1 MYCAINQLNKS
12 IESIFLKIDSKF
24 QYCMSSIYQYIWHH
38 IDNEPNEHIA
48 NSLRLLSKLC
58 SCYLDLSSKDVF
70 KPLVQLD
77 GKRSFIP
84 SDLTQSEIDYLIE
97 IVDNIDLLVLKARI
111 ADILWSYTK
120 PRNIH
125 HLEIAMQQYL
135 AISLSKEL
143 FQPDIY
149 DFWHRAAMLAKSS
162 KKQNEIDQIKTKFLQ
177 EIDNPTND
185 WDFHQLKIAEI
196 ILQTELD
203 KSLFEQLADKLV
215 LVQRQFSPQ
224 NDFNVVEQYL
234 NNAIILYK
242 KAGLTDKE
250 IATIHSLAQAQEM
263 HGDFRQPESNM
274 VANNFYKMA
283 LQIYR
288 NIPSKYRTEYQAEA
302 SLSRIE
308 NKITHSGQ
316 TMMNEMQLL
325 EVKKDMSELQK
336 QSIEHIQ
343 GKQSLF
349 ETLLYFSGVSSTKSY
364 QEILEETK
372 DVIRQSVFQHIMPF
386 QAVSLDGRK
395 IDEIPALNEQNQ
407 DEVVFKTAI
416 KNFAIKMQV
425 AVNGCIIPALNQIQN
440 DWIIS
445 KDFLIELCRHSSVV
459 PENRVNLL
467 ANALYFGF
475 EMDFPTC
482 IHLLA
487 PQVEN
492 MVRQLLKKQGVS
504 TTTIDTQGIENEIG
518 LSSLL
523 DKEQAREILGD
534 DLWFELQAV
543 FTSSLNANLR
553 NEVAHGLLDDNSS
566 NSIFSVYAWWLV
578 FKWIIRSIGE

>member
-1 MYCAINQLNKS
+1 MGFIHSRLRHYA
-12 IESIFLKIDSKF
+12 
-24 QYCMSSIYQYIWHH
+24 
-38 IDNEPNEHIA
+38 DNEPNEQIA
-48 NSLRLLSKLC
+48 NTLRLLSNIC
-58 SCYLDLSSKDVF
+58 SCYLDLASKDVF
-70 KPLVQLD
+70 KPFAQFD

-84 SDLTQSEIDYLIE
+84 SDLTQSETDYLIE
-97 IVDNIDLLVLKARI
+97 IVDNIDLSVLKARI

-120 PRNIH
+120 PRNIRH
-125 HLEIAMQQYL
+125 FEIAIQQYL

-149 DFWHRAAMLAKSS
+149 DYWHRAAILAKSS

-185 WDFHQLKIAEI
+185 WNFHQLKIAEI
-196 ILQTELD
+196 ILKTELD

-215 LVQRQFSPQ
+215 LVQQQFSPQ

-234 NNAIILYK
+234 NTAIILYK

-250 IATIHSLAQAQEM
+250 KEIATIHSLAQAKEI
-263 HGDFRQPESNM
+263 HGDFKQPESNM
-274 VANNFYKMA
+274 VANHFYKMA

-288 NIPSKYRTEYQAEA
+288 NIPSKYREQYQAET

-308 NKITHSGQ
+308 NKITDSGQ
-316 TMMNEMQLL
+316 TMMNEMQSL

-336 QSIEHIQ
+336 QSIERIQ

-349 ETLLYFSGVSSTKSY
+349 ETLLYFSCVSSTKSY
-364 QEILEETK
+364 QEILEEAK
-372 DVIRQSVFQHIMPF
+372 DVIKQSVFQHIMPF
-386 QAVSLDGRK
+386 QAVSPDGRK
-395 IDEIPALNEQNQ
+395 IDEIPALNEHNQ

-445 KDFLIELCRHSSVV
+445 KDFLIELCRHSAVV

-492 MVRQLLKKQGVS
+492 MVRQLLKKQGIS
-504 TTTIDTQGIENEIG
+504 TTTIDAQGIENEIG

-578 FKWIIRSIGE
+578 FKWVIRSVSK

>member
-1 MYCAINQLNKS
+1 M
-12 IESIFLKIDSKF
+12 
-24 QYCMSSIYQYIWHH
+24 
-38 IDNEPNEHIA
+38 
-48 NSLRLLSKLC
+48 
-58 SCYLDLSSKDVF
+58 
-70 KPLVQLD
+70 
-77 GKRSFIP
+77 
-84 SDLTQSEIDYLIE
+84 
-97 IVDNIDLLVLKARI
+97 
-111 ADILWSYTK
+111 
-120 PRNIH
+120 
-125 HLEIAMQQYL
+125 
-135 AISLSKEL
+135 
-143 FQPDIY
+143 
-149 DFWHRAAMLAKSS
+149 
-162 KKQNEIDQIKTKFLQ
+162 
-177 EIDNPTND
+177 
-185 WDFHQLKIAEI
+185 
-196 ILQTELD
+196 QTELD

-215 LVQRQFSPQ
+215 LVQQQFSPQ

-234 NNAIILYK
+234 NTAIILYK

-263 HGDFRQPESNM
+263 HGDFRQLESNM

-316 TMMNEMQLL
+316 TMMNEIQLL
-325 EVKKDMSELQK
+325 EVKKDVSELQK
-336 QSIEHIQ
+336 QSIGHIQ

-349 ETLLYFSGVSSTKSY
+349 ETLLYFSGVSSTQSY

-416 KNFAIKMQV
+416 KNFAIKMQE

-445 KDFLIELCRHSSVV
+445 KDFLIELCRHSAVV

-523 DKEQAREILGD
+523 DKQRAREILGD
-534 DLWFELQAV
+534 NLWFELQAV

-553 NEVAHGLLDDNSS
+553 NEVAHGLLDDKSS

-578 FKWIIRSIGE
+578 FKWVIRSVGK

>member
-1 MYCAINQLNKS
+1 MYCTTMQLNQS
-12 IESIFLKIDSKF
+12 IQSIFERIDKK
-24 QYCMSSIYQYIWHH
+24 YQCNMAIVYSRLQHCV
-38 IDNEPNEHIA
+38 DGEPNEKIA
-48 NSLRLLSKLC
+48 NTLRLLSKIC
-58 SCYLDLSSKDVF
+58 SCCLDLSSKDVF
-70 KPLVQLD
+70 KPLVQSD

-84 SDLTQSEIDYLIE
+84 SNLTKSETDYLIA
-97 IVDNIDLLVLKARI
+97 IVDNIDLSVLKARV
-111 ADILWSYTK
+111 ADILWLYTK
-120 PRNIH
+120 PRNIR
-125 HLEIAMQQYL
+125 HLEIAIQQYL

-149 DFWHRAAMLAKSS
+149 DFWHRATMLAKSS
-162 KKQNEIDQIKTKFLQ
+162 NKQNELDQIKIKFLQ

-215 LVQRQFSPQ
+215 LVQQQFSPQ

-234 NNAIILYK
+234 NTAIILYK

-336 QSIEHIQ
+336 QSIERIQ

-349 ETLLYFSGVSSTKSY
+349 ETLLYFSCVSSTKSY

-372 DVIRQSVFQHIMPF
+372 DVIRQSVFQHIMPV

-395 IDEIPALNEQNQ
+395 IDEIPALNEHNQ

-416 KNFAIKMQV
+416 KNFSIKIQM

-445 KDFLIELCRHSSVV
+445 KDDLIELCRYSAVV

-475 EMDFPTC
+475 EMNFPAC

-492 MVRQLLKKQGVS
+492 MVRQLLKKQGIS
-504 TTTIDTQGIENEIG
+504 TTTIDAQGIENEIG

-523 DKEQAREILGD
+523 DKEQAKEILGD

-543 FTSSLNANLR
+543 FTSPLNANLR

-578 FKWIIRSIGE
+578 FKWVIRSMGK